1 MTLSEIYFQQAAPTE
16 NTVKHVNHF
25 INYIWP
31 HPDVIIWY
39 HTSDMILNVHSDVSY
54 LSAPK
59 AHSRAGG
66 YFFLASLPRDGDP
79 IELNGAIHVT
89 CIILKLVAASTA
101 EAGLDTLF
109 LNAQEAKVFQQILA
123 ELVAIHNRLHG
134 YTLTTQQQ

>member
-1 MTLSEIYFQQAAPTE
+1 MET
-16 NTVKHVNHF
+16 
-25 INYIWP
+25 
-31 HPDVIIWY
+31 
-39 HTSDMILNVHSDVSY
+39 
-54 LSAPK
+54 
-59 AHSRAGG
+59 
-66 YFFLASLPRDGDP
+66 P

-123 ELVAIHNRLHG
+123 GLVAIHNRLHG